1 MAPQS
6 PTPPTTYEELA
17 GMIGHSL
24 VSPELTDEQVLA
36 GIELAKARG
45 AGFVSVRPCDLDLA
59 TRSLAGSRVKVGS
72 VCGFPHGSSN
82 TAAKLYELR
91 DLLRRGAREIDLVIT
106 VSKLLSREF
115 QHVQTELLQ
124 AAESC
129 HKEGARLTVT
139 LEIGYLTDELKIIGC
154 LCAERAEAD
163 FVNSSTG
170 FGPCHWTV
178 PDVVLMRKYTPEEM
192 GVEAEGVK
200 TLDEALEV
208 RGLGCARIRTNATAA
223 ILDEWNVRVRE
234 ITPS

>member
-6 PTPPTTYEELA
+6 PNPPTTYEELA

-24 VSPELTDEQVLA
+24 VSPELTDEQVVA
-36 GIELAKARG
+36 GIELAKSRG

-59 TRSLAGSRVKVGS
+59 ARSLTGSSVRLGS

-82 TAAKLYELR
+82 TATKLYELR
-91 DLLRRGAREIDLVIT
+91 DLVRRGAREIDLVIT

-129 HKEGARLTVT
+129 HKDGARLTIT
-139 LEIGYLTDELKIIGC
+139 LENGYLTDELKIIGC

-163 FVNSSTG
+163 FVKTSTG
-170 FGPCHWTV
+170 FGPGHWTV
-178 PDVVLMRKYTPEEM
+178 ADLLLMRKHAPEEM
-192 GVEAEGVK
+192 GVEAEGAK
-200 TLDEALEV
+200 TLEEALEV
-208 RGLGCARIRTNATAA
+208 RGLGCARIRTSATAS
-223 ILDEWNVRVRE
+223 ILDDWKARLKE
-234 ITPS
+234 ISAS